1 MFSILTSKIF
11 GGLLAVAVLC
21 LPLAYCKGR
30 SDGKA
35 VIKAAVAEAS
45 QKALKNASV
54 AENKAD
60 AGKAERDASFTQ
72 SQNTIKEAVD
82 EAIANDSD
90 PVGKYF
96 DSLRA
101 SQSRGD

>member
-35 VIKAAVAEAS
+35 AVYAKLEKAQKVAEEKAEKAAVSADEKQQEKAEAFEVE
-45 QKALKNASV
+45 QDALRKV
-54 AENKAD
+54 IDD
-60 AGKAERDASFTQ
+60 AKAEDVNALDAIF
-72 SQNTIKEAVD
+72 
-82 EAIANDSD
+82 
-90 PVGKYF
+90 
-96 DSLRA
+96 
-101 SQSRGD
+101 